1 MKNREDIRER
11 FAPGP
16 KSVSVIRISKNNI
29 LCGASDMVS
38 NVLDIYKKF
47 HGKQIGILIRNGENL
62 YVGWT
67 DEEKVRIKDENVYL
81 KPETREDSLE
91 EAEVQSREEVASRYF
106 VFSILQG
113 VLNDGRILKVPEKIR
128 CTSYERRYDPHYDK
142 DRAR

>member
-1 MKNREDIRER
+1 M
-11 FAPGP
+11 
-16 KSVSVIRISKNNI
+16 IRISKNNI

-38 NVLDIYKKF
+38 NVLDTYKKF

-113 VLNDGRILKVPEKIR
+113 VF
-128 CTSYERRYDPHYDK
+128 
-142 DRAR
+142 